1 VGKGTTFAITLPT
14 MGDSS
19 SGRIKLSSRDEP
31 PASPQIAAALS
42 SRSGR

>member
-19 SGRIKLSSRDEP
+19 SGRIKLSSRDE
-31 PASPQIAAALS
+31 SPTPSLIAAARS
-42 SRSGR
+42 SRSSR